1 MRLLLI
7 EDDVPNAAII
17 RRCLEE
23 EGYSVDI
30 ARDGV
35 SGLKMALTDA
45 YAVIVLD
52 LMLPGLDG
60 WSVCEKL
67 RRQRIGTP
75 VLMLTARGDV
85 RDRVRGLDTGA
96 DDYLAKPFDFSEL
109 LARLR
114 ALRRR
119 DKIHKGRH
127 ICIAHLE
134 IDTAAR
140 RVTCAGREVALAAQE
155 YALLELLARNEGR
168 ALSRDVI
175 MSSVWK
181 NEDSYSNSVDV
192 HIGILRKK
200 IDTPNQAPLIHTVRR
215 VGYMIKRP
223 EAEGD

>member
-7 EDDVPNAAII
+7 EDDVPNATII

-23 EGYSVDI
+23 EGYVVEI
-30 ARDGV
+30 AREGI
-35 SGLKMALTDA
+35 SGLKMACTDS
-45 YAVIVLD
+45 YGVIVLD

-60 WSVCEKL
+60 WRVCEAL
-67 RRQRIGTP
+67 RQQRISTP
-75 VLMLTARGDV
+75 VLILTARGEV
-85 RDRVRGLDTGA
+85 QDRVRGLNMGA
-96 DDYLAKPFDFSEL
+96 DDYLPKPFDFSEL
-109 LARLR
+109 LARIR
-114 ALRRR
+114 ALYRR
-119 DKIHKGRH
+119 DKVHKGRH

-134 IDTAAR
+134 IDTATR
-140 RVTCAGREVALAAQE
+140 RVSYAGRDLSLAAQE

-168 ALSRDVI
+168 ALSREVI

-192 HIGILRKK
+192 HIGILRRKLHALHE
-200 IDTPNQAPLIHTVRR
+200 APLIHTVRR